1 MERVDV
7 LIVGGGMIG
16 LSLAAALGDSDLRVM
31 ILDQGSPPEVE
42 PPGPKHKDGWTLRS
56 GVRPRVTTIAKA
68 QWSFLTRIGASV
80 AAPAYSRIE
89 VWDGEGTGTV
99 SFSAEDVGEIE
110 LGCIVENDRLCAAL
124 VELLQTKGAVT
135 LHWDTP
141 LVAINKVDD
150 GYVVDTQDGNWHTTL
165 LVSADGGRSQVR
177 KMANLSAVRWSYDQQ
192 GVVACVET
200 ENSHGGV
207 ARQWFTSD
215 GILAFLPLGDP
226 HLCSIVLSCEN
237 AQSILAMD
245 EREFAGLLTDL
256 SEGEL
261 GDIVAVD
268 ERLAFPLAQQH
279 SLRYVRQNLAL
290 IGDAA
295 HTIHPLAGQGAN
307 IGLADVEA
315 LALVLNQ
322 ARLEGRS
329 LGDIQLLNGYQRAR
343 RNDNIMT
350 AALMEIFVRG
360 FASRNPAVRWLR
372 NKSMNMV
379 NESGFLKTLVTRY
392 ATLR

>member
-1 MERVDV
+1 MERVDL

-31 ILDQGSPPEVE
+31 ILDQGSKPEVDPPE
-42 PPGPKHKDGWTLRS
+42 PKHKDRWILRS
-56 GVRPRVTTIAKA
+56 GIRPRVTTIAKA
-68 QWSFLTRIGASV
+68 QWNFLTRIGASV
-80 AAPAYSRIE
+80 SAPAYSRIE

-99 SFSAEDVGEIE
+99 SFSAEDLGETE
-110 LGCIVENDRLCAAL
+110 LGYIAENDRLCAAL
-124 VELLQTKGAVT
+124 VELLHTRCDVN

-150 GYVVDTQDGNWHTTL
+150 GYVIDTQDGKWHTTL
-165 LVSADGGRSQVR
+165 LVGADGGRSQVR
-177 KMANLSAVRWSYDQQ
+177 KMANLSAVHWSYDQQ

-200 ENSHGGV
+200 ESSHCGV
-207 ARQWFTSD
+207 ARQWFTTD
-215 GILAFLPLGDP
+215 GILAFLPLADR

-237 AQSILAMD
+237 AQAILAMD

-268 ERLAFPLAQQH
+268 ERLVFPLAQQH

-290 IGDAA
+290 IGEAA

-307 IGLADVEA
+307 IGLADAWA
-315 LALVLNQ
+315 LSLVLKQ

-360 FASRNPAVRWLR
+360 FASRNSAVRWLR
-372 NKSMNMV
+372 NKSMNVV

>member
-31 ILDQGSPPEVE
+31 ILDQGSKPEVDPPE
-42 PPGPKHKDGWTLRS
+42 PKHKDRWILRS
-56 GVRPRVTTIAKA
+56 GIRPRVTTIAKA
-68 QWSFLTRIGASV
+68 QWNFLTRIGASV
-80 AAPAYSRIE
+80 SAPAYSRIE

-99 SFSAEDVGEIE
+99 SFSAEDLGETE
-110 LGCIVENDRLCAAL
+110 LGYIAENDRLCAAL
-124 VELLQTKGAVT
+124 VELLHTRCDVN

-150 GYVVDTQDGNWHTTL
+150 GYVIDTQDGKWHTTL
-165 LVSADGGRSQVR
+165 LVGADGGRSQVR
-177 KMANLSAVRWSYDQQ
+177 KMANLSAVHWSYDQQ

-200 ENSHGGV
+200 ESSHCGV
-207 ARQWFTSD
+207 ARQWFTTD
-215 GILAFLPLGDP
+215 GILAFLPLADR

-237 AQSILAMD
+237 AQAILAMD

-268 ERLAFPLAQQH
+268 ERLVFPLAQQH

-290 IGDAA
+290 IGEAA

-307 IGLADVEA
+307 IGLADAWA
-315 LALVLNQ
+315 LSLVLKQ

-360 FASRNPAVRWLR
+360 FASRNSAVRWLR
-372 NKSMNMV
+372 NKSMNVV

>member
-31 ILDQGSPPEVE
+31 ILDQGSRPKVE

-150 GYVVDTQDGNWHTTL
+150 GYVVDTQDGKWHTTL
-165 LVSADGGRSQVR
+165 LVGADGGRSQVR

-237 AQSILAMD
+237 AQAILAMD

-295 HTIHPLAGQGAN
+295 HTIHPLAGQSAN
-307 IGLADVEA
+307 IGLADAEA
-315 LALVLNQ
+315 LSLVLKQ

-372 NKSMNMV
+372 NKSMNVV

>member
-16 LSLAAALGDSDLRVM
+16 LSLAAALGDADLRVM
-31 ILDQGSPPEVE
+31 ISDQGSKPEVDPPE
-42 PPGPKHKDGWTLRS
+42 PKHKEGWILHS
-56 GVRPRVTTIAKA
+56 GIRPRVTTIAKA
-68 QWSFLTRIGASV
+68 QWSFLTRIGTSV
-80 AAPAYSRIE
+80 SAPAYSRIE
-89 VWDGEGTGTV
+89 VWDGEGTGKV
-99 SFSAEDVGEIE
+99 SFSAEDAGETE
-110 LGCIVENDRLCAAL
+110 LGYIAENDRLCAAL
-124 VELLQTKGAVT
+124 VELLHTKSDVT

-150 GYVVDTQDGNWHTTL
+150 GYVIDTQEGKWHTTL
-165 LVSADGGRSQVR
+165 LVGADGGRSQVR

-192 GVVACVET
+192 GVVACIET

-215 GILAFLPLGDP
+215 GILAFLPLADR
-226 HLCSIVLSCEN
+226 HLCSVVLSCEN
-237 AQSILAMD
+237 AQAILAMD
-245 EREFAGLLTDL
+245 EREFAGLLADL

-268 ERLAFPLAQQH
+268 ERFAFPLAQQH

-307 IGLADVEA
+307 IGLADAGA
-315 LALVLNQ
+315 LSLVLKQ

-372 NKSMNMV
+372 NKSMNVV

>member
-31 ILDQGSPPEVE
+31 ILDQGSKPEVDPPE
-42 PPGPKHKDGWTLRS
+42 PKHKDRWILRS
-56 GVRPRVTTIAKA
+56 GIRPRVTTIAKA
-68 QWSFLTRIGASV
+68 QWNFLTRIGASV
-80 AAPAYSRIE
+80 SAPAYSRIE

-99 SFSAEDVGEIE
+99 SFSAEDLGETE
-110 LGCIVENDRLCAAL
+110 LGYIAENDRLCAAL
-124 VELLQTKGAVT
+124 VELLHTRCDVN

-150 GYVVDTQDGNWHTTL
+150 GYVIDTQDGKWHTTL
-165 LVSADGGRSQVR
+165 LVGADGGRSQVR
-177 KMANLSAVRWSYDQQ
+177 KMANLSAVHWSYDQQ

-200 ENSHGGV
+200 ESSHCGV
-207 ARQWFTSD
+207 ARQWFTTD
-215 GILAFLPLGDP
+215 GILAFLPLADR

-237 AQSILAMD
+237 AQAILAMD

-268 ERLAFPLAQQH
+268 ERLVFPLAQQH

-307 IGLADVEA
+307 IGLADAWA
-315 LALVLNQ
+315 LSLVLKQ

-360 FASRNPAVRWLR
+360 FASRNSVVRWLR
-372 NKSMNMV
+372 NKSMNVV

>member
-31 ILDQGSPPEVE
+31 ILDQGSRPKVE
-42 PPGPKHKDGWTLRS
+42 PLGPKHKDGWTLRS

-150 GYVVDTQDGNWHTTL
+150 GYVVDTQDGKWHTTL
-165 LVSADGGRSQVR
+165 LVGADGGRSQVR

>member
-31 ILDQGSPPEVE
+31 ILDQGSKPEVDPPE
-42 PPGPKHKDGWTLRS
+42 PKHKDRWILRS
-56 GVRPRVTTIAKA
+56 GIRPRVTTIAKA
-68 QWSFLTRIGASV
+68 QWNFLTRIGASV
-80 AAPAYSRIE
+80 SAPAYSRIE

-99 SFSAEDVGEIE
+99 SFSAEDLGETE
-110 LGCIVENDRLCAAL
+110 LGYIAENDRLCAAL
-124 VELLQTKGAVT
+124 VELLHTRCDVN

-150 GYVVDTQDGNWHTTL
+150 GYVIDTQDGKWHTTL
-165 LVSADGGRSQVR
+165 LVGADGGRSQVR
-177 KMANLSAVRWSYDQQ
+177 KMANLSAVHWSYDQQ

-200 ENSHGGV
+200 ENSHCGV
-207 ARQWFTSD
+207 ARQWFTTD
-215 GILAFLPLGDP
+215 GILAFLPLADR

-237 AQSILAMD
+237 AQAILAMD

-268 ERLAFPLAQQH
+268 ERLVFPLAQQH

-290 IGDAA
+290 IGEAA

-307 IGLADVEA
+307 IGLADAWA
-315 LALVLNQ
+315 LSLVLKQ

-360 FASRNPAVRWLR
+360 FASRNSVVRWLR
-372 NKSMNMV
+372 NKSMNVV

>member
-150 GYVVDTQDGNWHTTL
+150 GYVVDTQDGKWHTTL
-165 LVSADGGRSQVR
+165 LVGADGGRSQVR
-177 KMANLSAVRWSYDQQ
+177 KMANLSAVRWSCDQQ

>member
-1 MERVDV
+1 MERVDL

-31 ILDQGSPPEVE
+31 ILDQGSKPEVDPPE
-42 PPGPKHKDGWTLRS
+42 PKHKDRWILRS
-56 GVRPRVTTIAKA
+56 GIRPRVTTIAKA
-68 QWSFLTRIGASV
+68 QWNFLTRIGASV
-80 AAPAYSRIE
+80 SAPAYSRIE

-99 SFSAEDVGEIE
+99 SFSAEDLGETE
-110 LGCIVENDRLCAAL
+110 LGYIAENDRLCAAL
-124 VELLQTKGAVT
+124 VELLHTRCDVN

-150 GYVVDTQDGNWHTTL
+150 GYVIDTQDGKWHTTL
-165 LVSADGGRSQVR
+165 LVGADGGRSQVR
-177 KMANLSAVRWSYDQQ
+177 KMANLSAVHWSYDQQ

-200 ENSHGGV
+200 ESSHCGV
-207 ARQWFTSD
+207 ARQWFTTD
-215 GILAFLPLGDP
+215 GILAFLPLADR

-237 AQSILAMD
+237 AQAILAMD

-268 ERLAFPLAQQH
+268 ERLVFPLAQQH

-290 IGDAA
+290 IGEAA

-307 IGLADVEA
+307 IGLADAWA
-315 LALVLNQ
+315 LSLVLKQ

-360 FASRNPAVRWLR
+360 FASRNSVVRWLR
-372 NKSMNMV
+372 NKSMNVV

>member
-31 ILDQGSPPEVE
+31 ISDQGSKPEVDPPE
-42 PPGPKHKDGWTLRS
+42 PKHKDRWILRS
-56 GVRPRVTTIAKA
+56 GIRPRVTTIAKA
-68 QWSFLTRIGASV
+68 QWNFLTRIGASV
-80 AAPAYSRIE
+80 SAPAYSRIE

-99 SFSAEDVGEIE
+99 SFSAEDLGETE
-110 LGCIVENDRLCAAL
+110 LGYIAENDRLCAAL
-124 VELLQTKGAVT
+124 VELLHTRCDVN

-150 GYVVDTQDGNWHTTL
+150 GYVIDTQDGKWHTTL
-165 LVSADGGRSQVR
+165 LVGADGGRSQVR
-177 KMANLSAVRWSYDQQ
+177 KMANLSAVHWSYDQQ

-200 ENSHGGV
+200 ESSHCGV
-207 ARQWFTSD
+207 ARQWFTTD
-215 GILAFLPLGDP
+215 GILAFLPLADR

-237 AQSILAMD
+237 AQAILAMD

-268 ERLAFPLAQQH
+268 ERLVFPLAQQH

-290 IGDAA
+290 IGEAA

-307 IGLADVEA
+307 IGLADAWA
-315 LALVLNQ
+315 LSLVLKQ

-360 FASRNPAVRWLR
+360 FASRNPVVRWLR
-372 NKSMNMV
+372 NKSMNVV
-379 NESGFLKTLVTRY
+379 NESRFLKTLVTRY

>member
-31 ILDQGSPPEVE
+31 ILDQGSKPEVDPPE
-42 PPGPKHKDGWTLRS
+42 PKHKDRWILRS
-56 GVRPRVTTIAKA
+56 GIRPRVTTIAKA
-68 QWSFLTRIGASV
+68 QWNFLTRIGASV
-80 AAPAYSRIE
+80 SAPAYSRIE

-99 SFSAEDVGEIE
+99 SFSAEDLGETE
-110 LGCIVENDRLCAAL
+110 LGYIAENDRLCAAL
-124 VELLQTKGAVT
+124 VELLHTRCDVN

-150 GYVVDTQDGNWHTTL
+150 GYVIDTQDGKWHTTL
-165 LVSADGGRSQVR
+165 LVGADGGRSQVR
-177 KMANLSAVRWSYDQQ
+177 KMANLSAVHWSYDQQ

-200 ENSHGGV
+200 ESSHCGV
-207 ARQWFTSD
+207 ARQWFTTD
-215 GILAFLPLGDP
+215 GILAFLPLADR

-237 AQSILAMD
+237 AQAILAMD

-268 ERLAFPLAQQH
+268 ERLVFPLAQQH

-290 IGDAA
+290 IGEAA

-307 IGLADVEA
+307 IGLADAWA
-315 LALVLNQ
+315 LSLVLKQ

-360 FASRNPAVRWLR
+360 FASRNPVVRWLR
-372 NKSMNMV
+372 NKSMNVV